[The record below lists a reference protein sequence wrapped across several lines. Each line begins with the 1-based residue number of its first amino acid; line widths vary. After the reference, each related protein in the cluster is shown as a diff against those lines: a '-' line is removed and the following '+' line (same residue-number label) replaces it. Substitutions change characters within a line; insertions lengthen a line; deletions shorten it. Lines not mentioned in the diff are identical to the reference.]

1 MNKSNVSGGRNKS
14 RMGGRTPP
22 SGNRGNKSMM
32 EISIDHEYI
41 EKVDAMEKQNRIYQ
55 LEIEKLKAAK
65 DEER

>member
-1 MNKSNVSGGRNKS
+1 
-14 RMGGRTPP
+14 MGGRTPP

-55 LEIEKLKAAK
+55 IEIEKLKAAK